1 MVLFKRTI
9 LGYTPVSD
17 TPSFVILN
25 WLRSPIISQY
35 PLEVALGN
43 PWKSSMNGGCWERII
58 SNRGISRCH
67 VWLRVISHP
76 MDPWP
81 LSEKLRLTP
90 ESSHHTPVTLPEATA
105 GSKRNGTLVFSIPS
119 VRWKINI
126 FETTNQSQ
134 SPTINP
140 RFSPGGRLTT
150 AVTAVGPA
158 ASRRTR
164 QPRGGRELA
173 ATVGNGGDRPG
184 VISGA
189 LQKNIYIWASYTMAM
204 LNNQMVFVYQ
214 CI

>member
-1 MVLFKRTI
+1 
-9 LGYTPVSD
+9 
-17 TPSFVILN
+17 
-25 WLRSPIISQY
+25 
-35 PLEVALGN
+35 
-43 PWKSSMNGGCWERII
+43 
-58 SNRGISRCH
+58 
-67 VWLRVISHP
+67 

-126 FETTNQSQ
+126 FETTQPVPISHYKSKIFPWWPPLQRQ
-134 SPTINP
+134 SP
-140 RFSPGGRLTT
+140 RS
-150 AVTAVGPA
+150 APA

-189 LQKNIYIWASYTMAM
+189 LQKTIYIWASYTMAM